1 MTCGVEHVDEEP
13 CDASL
18 YLVVHLKDIDDD
30 VVNRLQ
36 DEPLLIHGVWRQ
48 RGEEVPRKAKQT
60 WVVDGSRRNMG
71 TVKPN

>member
-36 DEPLLIHGVWRQ
+36 DEPLLIDGV
-48 RGEEVPRKAKQT
+48 
-60 WVVDGSRRNMG
+60 
-71 TVKPN
+71 